1 MPRINLFVFAAHHLS
16 SNVAAERFKGLLKY
30 LDPEKYRIFVF
41 ARQASAAAPN
51 QTISTPPGMHI
62 MAFPG
67 QCVGSESSA
76 RSSLLTLASAFA
88 RALPFRERG
97 DGAQAQSWLV
107 QALAEADR
115 LCREKVA
122 AGEHCVAIGTYSPL
136 DSLIAA
142 SSLASRYGIGCMQDF
157 RDGLVFEALG
167 KPGKLRNLLRTLI
180 ERRVVENCDLITS
193 VSSPLVDDFRRRY
206 PHKTAKVLPNGFDPA
221 DFERLAGDVD
231 GVKRANAILA
241 EHVPAGAT
249 LVGHFGR
256 IGASDSSASRSLD
269 YLVDALNGSGAA
281 ASGKHVMF
289 VGELTEGERA
299 SIGRATFPVTVIPP
313 VERSVAL
320 QLMKR
325 CDKLLLLTG
334 SRVSCATGKLFDYLA
349 TGAEVVCVTRV
360 WNAATVILKETGAG
374 CALLTD
380 DGGAGVDALSE
391 ALFGPVA
398 SARHDISAYNRVVQ
412 AGQLDNWISRMVTA

>member
-1 MPRINLFVFAAHHLS
+1 MFAAHHLS

-30 LDPEKYRIFVF
+30 MDPEKYRIFVF
-41 ARQASAAAPN
+41 ARQASAAAPVEHLA
-51 QTISTPPGMHI
+51 SSPGMRI
-62 MAFPG
+62 IALPG
-67 QCVGSESSA
+67 HCVGSESSA

-88 RALPFRERG
+88 RSLPFRER
-97 DGAQAQSWLV
+97 DDSAQATSWLV

-115 LCREKVA
+115 LCRERVA
-122 AGEHCVAIGTYSPL
+122 AGEHCVAIGTYSPV

-142 SSLASRYGIGCMQDF
+142 SNLASRYGIGCMQDF

-193 VSSPLVDDFRRRY
+193 VSGPLVDDFRRRY

-221 DFERLAGDVD
+221 DFERLAGDAD
-231 GVKRANAILA
+231 GVRRANAILA
-241 EHVPAGAT
+241 EHVPAGST
-249 LVGHFGR
+249 LIGHFGR
-256 IGASDSSASRSLD
+256 IGASDGSASLSLD
-269 YLVDALNGSGAA
+269 YLVDALNRSGASA
-281 ASGKHVMF
+281 TGKHLMF
-289 VGELTEGERA
+289 VGELTEGERG

-320 QLMKR
+320 QLMKH

-349 TGAEVVCVTRV
+349 TGADVVCVTRV

-380 DGGAGVDALSE
+380 DGDAGIQALRE
-391 ALFGPVA
+391 ALFGPGA
-398 SARHDISAYNRVVQ
+398 GAQHDISAYNRIVQ
-412 AGQLDNWISRMVTA
+412 AGLLDNWISRMVTA